1 MKNQMR
7 THNGQIHTI
16 IFDIGGVLVDWNPAY
31 LYRKIFED
39 EAELNYFLREVCSP
53 SWNAEQDAGR
63 SWAEAIDALIAQ
75 HPGYELEIRAYYQ
88 RWTEMIGGIIA
99 GTVHILESLHR
110 QNSRRLLA
118 LTNWSAETFPYAL
131 DNFPFLQLFEGILV
145 SGQEKLKK
153 PDLRIYH
160 LLIDRYGIEPSGAL
174 FIDDIPENV
183 ESARA
188 AGLHAVRFHSPE
200 QLREDLARYG
210 IHISR

>member
-1 MKNQMR
+1 MR
-7 THNGQIHTI
+7 TQNGQIHTI

-53 SWNAEQDAGR
+53 SWNAGQDAGR

-88 RWTEMIGGIIA
+88 RWTEMIGGIIT
-99 GTVHILESLHR
+99 GTVHILELLHR

-153 PDLRIYH
+153 PDLRIYQ
-160 LLIDRYGIEPSGAL
+160 LLIDRYGVEPSGAL